1 MTMIAGP
8 DEEAIEAAIFD
19 MDGVVTDSAEAHFAA
34 WKETFDEA
42 LRAHASGDAA
52 RPFTRAD
59 YREHVDGVPRFD
71 GVRRFLASRGIELP
85 EGEPGDE
92 SLDSVQ
98 GVGTAK
104 NRRFQRWLAEKPVPT
119 YDDAVDFIHAL
130 KRRGIKVGIFSA
142 SRNAVRV
149 LESAGVRDLFDAEVD
164 GVDAREEGL
173 PGKPD
178 PAVLI
183 ACARRLGAE
192 PSRTVVFEDAVSGVE
207 AGAKGR
213 FRLVVGVNREEE
225 RADSHGVD
233 LRAHGADLVTRDL
246 RRLLADD
253 GVSLRATDTLPDALE
268 ERDALARRVGDRPLA
283 VFLDY
288 DGTLTPIVEDFTAA
302 SLSPETEASL
312 KRLARATKVAVISG
326 RDLKDVQNRVQLP
339 EIHYAGSH
347 GFDIAGPA
355 SLRERPGDSE
365 RFLPA
370 LDAAEDALRDRLED
384 IEGAKIERKTF
395 SIAVHWRGAAQGD
408 VERIENHVEDVV
420 AAHETLRKSRGK
432 KVFQVQPRTDWD
444 KGRAVRWLL
453 EHTPMG
459 AGRSGA
465 GAPCPLYVGDD
476 LTDEDAFAALGE
488 DGIGIVVRDGD
499 RATAASYALDDPD
512 AVRRFLDGLA
522 DLATRRTT

>member
-1 MTMIAGP
+1 MTLVTGP
-8 DEEAIEAAIFD
+8 DGAAITAAIFD
-19 MDGVVTDSAEAHFAA
+19 MDGVVTDSAEAHFEA
-34 WKETFDEA
+34 WKQTFDEV
-42 LRAHASGDAA
+42 LETHASGDAA

-71 GVRRFLASRGIELP
+71 GVRNLLAARGIALP
-85 EGEPGDE
+85 EGEAGDE
-92 SLDSVQ
+92 GLDTVQ
-98 GVGTAK
+98 GIGAVK
-104 NRRFQRWLAEKPVPT
+104 NQRFQRWLEEKPVPRYEDT
-119 YDDAVDFIHAL
+119 VAFIHAL
-130 KRRGIKVGIFSA
+130 KQRGIKVGIFSA

-164 GVDAREEGL
+164 GNDAREAGL
-173 PGKPD
+173 PGKPEPD
-178 PAVLI
+178 VLVE
-183 ACARRLGAE
+183 CARRLGAT
-192 PSRTVVFEDAVSGVE
+192 PDTTIVFEDAVSGVA

-213 FRLVVGVNREEE
+213 FRLVIGVDREAE

-233 LRAHGADLVTRDL
+233 LRAAGADLVTRDL
-246 RRLLADD
+246 RRLLAED
-253 GVSLRATDTLPDALE
+253 GASLRATDTLPDAYAA
-268 ERDALARRVGDRPLA
+268 RDALARRLGDRPVA

-302 SLSPETEASL
+302 SLSPEMEATL

-326 RDLKDVQNRVQLP
+326 RDLKDVRNRVQLP
-339 EIHYAGSH
+339 EIFYAGSH

-384 IEGAKIERKTF
+384 IGGAKIERKAV
-395 SIAVHWRGAAQGD
+395 SITVHWRGAACGD
-408 VERIENHVEDVV
+408 VARIEAHVEAVV

-453 EHTPMG
+453 DHTPMAEG
-459 AGRSGA
+459 D
-465 GAPCPLYVGDD
+465 PCPLFVGDD
-476 LTDEDAFAALGE
+476 LTDEDAFAALGGE
-488 DGIGIVVRDGD
+488 GIGIVVRDGD
-499 RATAASYALDDPD
+499 DGARATAADYALDDPD
-512 AVRRFLDGLA
+512 AVRRFLDWLA
-522 DLATRRTT
+522 ARAEGRST